1 MANLKDF
8 LKGIGKLLFGGS
20 DKRHWTYGD
29 LNRKLSVWKENRI
42 FPYLSNLPDTISFSK
57 DFWDHIVQIYKK
69 TQSDG
74 LERSISIFWVDG
86 ELIVTSIVTGT
97 ESKVTSKG
105 IVSVKYDR
113 DTNPKYFYKKIY
125 VDDKEYSK
133 ERIYYE
139 NLPKK
144 TDLKYLFNLHTHPP
158 KEQGTRW
165 YTEVQTE
172 KLAGADPQA
181 YSFFSATD
189 VKSQVKSGSAISGL
203 VTDRLWILIR
213 SSETPS
219 NVEYL
224 EDKDIDVEYLA
235 EKLHFAV
242 YEGYFWEPIQRRR
255 GSLLETK
262 SEY

>member
-1 MANLKDF
+1 MANFNDL

-20 DKRHWTYGD
+20 KSTSWTYGD
-29 LNRKLSVWKENRI
+29 LNRKLAVWKENRI
-42 FPYLSNLPDTISFSK
+42 FPYLSNLPKSISFNK

-86 ELIVTSIVTGT
+86 ELVVTSIVTGT

-105 IVSVKYDR
+105 VVSVKYDR
-113 DTNPKYFYKKIY
+113 DSNPKYYIKRIY
-125 VDDKEYSK
+125 VDDKEYSH
-133 ERIYYE
+133 ERLYYE
-139 NLPKK
+139 NIPKK

-158 KEQGTRW
+158 REQGTRW

-172 KLAGADPQA
+172 KLAGADPSA

-189 VKSQVKSGSAISGL
+189 IKSQVKTGSAISGL

-213 SSETPS
+213 SSETP
-219 NVEYL
+219 NYVDYI
-224 EDKDIDVEYLA
+224 EDKDMNVEFLVD
-235 EKLHFAV
+235 KLHFAV
-242 YEGYFWEPIQRRR
+242 YEGYFWESLHRRR
-255 GSLLETK
+255 GSMLDE
-262 SEY
+262 EIE